1 MVPVTRA
8 SAVHAVATP
17 TTSLDE
23 SKVQEAQKLERSM
36 LVADGLDPSA
46 LTEKYLEMLKAGGV
60 SCRHESVDG
69 LASFAKLL
77 SFCDE
82 NSQAIVSVGT
92 VREIKQARE
101 QGKIAHVSGW
111 QSADP
116 LLGDANGR
124 VNLQNLRADRQ
135 LGLRVA
141 GIAYNNSNVFGG
153 GCMDPG
159 VPLTQQGQRYVEEV
173 HKQRLL
179 LDVCRHTCERT
190 SFDGIEISKGV
201 PVICSHTNC
210 RALNDNPRNTS
221 DRAIEAIAKTG
232 GVIGLRADSD
242 MPVRSREDAN
252 VAHMPQGSFDKE
264 LDQYDHLKNLVGV
277 DYIGG
282 VP

>member
-60 SCRHESVDG
+60 SCRHESVGG